1 MRPQVYRDERPPEHF
16 ARFHERA
23 RTREPDAVYQVVRL
37 ISVAVG
43 CGVFRLRVLDRGRV
57 PAEGPCILASN
68 HASNLDHF
76 FVAAPLR
83 RPVQFMAKSQLFVPP
98 LDWIYTHGGVF
109 PVRRGAR
116 DEEAFVT
123 ASTVLGRGGCVAI
136 YPEAGRSRTGQ
147 LADAPKPGVGRLAL
161 ESGAPVVPVAIHGSA
176 EVRRWK
182 RLRFPRV
189 TVRFGEP
196 LRLGRRPDPTR
207 EEQQAAAE
215 AVFARVRALHAELE
229 RSGPEVDERTSEQA
243 LPRARA
249 SGPMHPHAVPR
260 LARAGRRR
268 PRARPPA
275 GRGA

>member
-16 ARFHERA
+16 ARFHA
-23 RTREPDAVYQVVRL
+23 RTRTRAPDAVYQVVRL
-37 ISVAVG
+37 ISVVVG
-43 CGVFRLRVLDRGRV
+43 RAVFRLRVVDRGRV
-57 PAEGPCILASN
+57 PHEGACILASN

-76 FVAAPLR
+76 FIAAPLR

-123 ASTVLGRGGCVAI
+123 ARVVLEHGGCVAI
-136 YPEAGRSRTGQ
+136 YPEAGRSRTGR
-147 LADAPKPGVGRLAL
+147 LADVPKPGVGRLAL
-161 ESGAPVVPVAIHGSA
+161 ESGAPVVPVAVHGSA
-176 EVRRWK
+176 QIREWR
-182 RLRFPRV
+182 RLRFPQI

-196 LRLGRRPDPTR
+196 LRLERHEDPSR

-215 AVFARVRALHAELE
+215 TIFARVRALHAELE
-229 RSGPEVDERTSEQA
+229 RPVPPVDERTRDGRLPGGPGSGAMAPDA
-243 LPRARA
+243 LSRPPRAR
-249 SGPMHPHAVPR
+249 
-260 LARAGRRR
+260 RRR